1 MDRGTSESMG
11 SQRVDTTL
19 QRNYTSIKINLNR
32 KKIERERL
40 LSLTIQIIVGD
51 TEKGNMEG
59 KILEKG

>member
-1 MDRGTSESMG
+1 MDRGTSESIG

>member
-1 MDRGTSESMG
+1 MG